1 MIAFK
6 SRERVQ
12 YDGPTQYETASDGH
26 EFVAGITEG
35 RLDFGA
41 RERIFYAEFDGR
53 RRKRALVKI
62 IGE

>member
-1 MIAFK
+1 MTD
-6 SRERVQ
+6 RL
-12 YDGPTQYETASDGH
+12 TYEKASDGH
-26 EFVAGITEG
+26 EFVVGITEG